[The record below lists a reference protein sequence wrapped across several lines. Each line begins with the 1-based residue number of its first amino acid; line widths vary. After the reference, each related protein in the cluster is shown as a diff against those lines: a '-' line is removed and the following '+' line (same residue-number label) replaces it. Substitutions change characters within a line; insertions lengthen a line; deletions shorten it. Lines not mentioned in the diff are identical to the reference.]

1 MAKFSDRR
9 HKCAISPSRVFTIST
24 HQLHLHRHTDEHAT
38 VWWLRQPVCVIKTIP
53 LQHSA
58 LSKFLSIL
66 DSCLENL
73 PARTP
78 SFTIIYAIEIWLLSG
93 HRLGEIKSGVSRQH
107 VHSFSCSMRWSLI
120 RLTDELGKLLHFWQ
134 QIMHSTFDRGNT
146 EHWFYTWINIVHSG
160 VTKCW

>member
-1 MAKFSDRR
+1 
-9 HKCAISPSRVFTIST
+9 
-24 HQLHLHRHTDEHAT
+24 
-38 VWWLRQPVCVIKTIP
+38 VIKTIP

-93 HRLGEIKSGVSRQH
+93 HRLGDWRDKV
-107 VHSFSCSMRWSLI
+107 W
-120 RLTDELGKLLHFWQ
+120 RLSTTCPQFLMLHEVELDPA
-134 QIMHSTFDRGNT
+134 DR
-146 EHWFYTWINIVHSG
+146 
-160 VTKCW
+160 